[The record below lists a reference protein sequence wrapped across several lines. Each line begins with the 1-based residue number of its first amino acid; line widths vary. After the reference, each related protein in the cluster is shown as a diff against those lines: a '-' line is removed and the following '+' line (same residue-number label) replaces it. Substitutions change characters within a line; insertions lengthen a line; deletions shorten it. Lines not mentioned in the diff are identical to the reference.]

1 MSNSVLPEP
10 SPRGDQSARSINEK
24 VSLSEQLLAELSPK
38 VSFHDEVPAR
48 MHVNDFTPGEIIG
61 NESSSKLP
69 PLKGKEAA
77 FIPLHLAKDYVKKME
92 NDMKAMHNHYKDML
106 LELEKCYSGIENDIH
121 NKYKDFIKKYKTKMD
136 EKCKN
141 LKKAY
146 DEEHKLR
153 EELRA
158 WAEANVVNLQEK
170 LKDESESKKKALE
183 RLDSAITGGEKDKE
197 KYFKTLEMEYNEKI
211 EKVKNEKK
219 KIEVDLMVLSSKV
232 KNSSLEIGRLIV
244 EVIVQKAE
252 FFIFKEK
259 SSPPLIVP
267 SGGKISDPVP
277 GPAGKNENKVL
288 EAENEKLKHSN
299 KSLKNEI
306 NALREALAQPRPAE
320 IDPSVL
326 QENEKLKQ
334 SLEKSKR
341 KHKQDVITL
350 MSEKENMQKEL
361 QLYTQKI
368 SAPSEGDDAEKQMLK
383 AQIAAISV
391 EISNYRQ
398 KLGEEQGKASQ
409 IDLLKSSLSEKDQQ
423 IAQLHEKLSNFKP
436 VFIPSANEMDSESH
450 NEEILRL
457 KKQIDELTQVPASII
472 AAKPG
477 DDKEKKDLKSLI
489 KKLQKQNDYLKGQ
502 IEETKTDDLKILR
515 ESLDAAYR
523 EIQIYKNKD
532 DFVRGEKPL
541 KGEKVKKT
549 QADDAQ
555 LLQAQQKIE
564 FLQEQL
570 KNSGVVPVDFQNDR
584 IAQLNLELAQANERI
599 AELSLL
605 LGAGAAK
612 SENSELLR
620 EISELKSENHSL
632 KANATQSSKLKSL
645 QDELN
650 SRPTA
655 DQLAKLNEIIKT
667 QEKQLKETSSSQSQQ
682 TKTLN
687 DEIARLKQTLDI
699 ANKDTTDQISKL
711 NKDHSEIAHKLQKQV
726 NDLDSVRQQLEKQ
739 LKAEIDSKGKMSVE
753 LEQVKKVAGEAA
765 ALGIK
770 VEELTVA
777 LAAIKEKNA
786 AKEQELKDSIR
797 QRKLL
802 HNQLEDLKGK
812 IRVFCRVRPLS
823 RTEIEK
829 GCMNITTIVDEFTIT
844 CESKNGVK
852 PFVYDSVFGPNSTQD
867 EVFEDAKR
875 VVQSAVDGYNVCVF
889 AYGQTG
895 SGKTFTMTG
904 IPGNPGVTPR
914 AMDELFDVLKHLPNH
929 YRWEVTC
936 YMVELYLDNL
946 VDLFLPKEQRGN
958 PPSLSIKKDTKGIV
972 YIPEAVKIEVRNSK
986 EIMAKFDEGN
996 LMRHTSSTK
1005 MNDSS
1010 SRSHLIFGVLIDVT
1024 NGETNQRTI
1033 GKLSLVDLAGS
1044 ERVSKTEATAERLKE
1059 GRAINKSLTAL
1070 GDVIS
1075 ALSSNESHIPYRNNK
1090 LTMLMSDS
1098 LGGSA
1103 KTLMFVNV
1111 SPANY
1116 NQEETTMSLFYAA
1129 RVKMIVNDPTKNIES
1144 KEMTVMKNE
1153 LFAVTSERDKM
1164 KTFLEAKGFNTN
1176 NLADITESR
1185 NEDYN
1190 DDKYDD
1196 L

>member
-1 MSNSVLPEP
+1 MSNSVVPE
-10 SPRGDQSARSINEK
+10 SASRGDQSARSVNEK
-24 VSLSEQLLAELSPK
+24 HSLSEQLLADLSPK
-38 VSFHDEVPAR
+38 VSFHDDMPSR
-48 MHVNDFTPGEIIG
+48 MHVNDFTPGDIIG
-61 NESSSKLP
+61 NESNSKLP

-106 LELEKCYSGIENDIH
+106 LELEKCYAGIESDIH
-121 NKYKDFIKKYKTKMD
+121 KKYKDFIQKYKVKMD

-153 EELRA
+153 EELRT
-158 WAEANVVNLQEK
+158 WAEANVVSLQEK
-170 LKDESESKKKALE
+170 LKDEGEGKMKALE
-183 RLDSAITGGEKDKE
+183 QLDKVIAGGEKDKE
-197 KYFKTLEMEYNEKI
+197 NYLKSLENDFNEKI
-211 EKVKNEKK
+211 EKVKNEKS
-219 KIEVDLMVLSSKV
+219 KIERDLMVMSTKV
-232 KNSSLEIGRLIV
+232 KNNSLEIGKLIV
-244 EVIVQKAE
+244 ELVVQKAE
-252 FFIFKEK
+252 FVIFKDK
-259 SSPPLIVP
+259 STGGPVAAV
-267 SGGKISDPVP
+267 SGGKSASPVP
-277 GPAGKNENKVL
+277 AAKDDNKVL
-288 EAENEKLKHSN
+288 KAENDNLKQAN
-299 KSLKNEI
+299 KTLKKEI
-306 NALREALAQPRPAE
+306 AALREALAQPRPAE
-320 IDPSVL
+320 IDPSIL

-334 SLEKSKR
+334 RLEKSKR
-341 KHKQDVITL
+341 KHKQAVTTL
-350 MSEKENMQKEL
+350 TSEKENIQKEL

-368 SAPSEGDDAEKQMLK
+368 SAPAEGDDVEKQMLK

-398 KLGEEQGKASQ
+398 KLSEEEGKSSQ
-409 IDLLKSSLSEKDQQ
+409 VESLKSALTEKDQE
-423 IAQLHEKLSNFKP
+423 ISKLIEKISNFKP
-436 VFIPSANEMDSESH
+436 VIVPAASEDSEPLH
-450 NEEILRL
+450 LEISKL
-457 KKQIDELTQVPASII
+457 KKQIEELTQIPSTII

-477 DDKEKKDLKSLI
+477 DDKEKKELKSLI
-489 KKLQKQNDYLKGQ
+489 KKLQKQNDYLKTQ
-502 IEETKTDDLKILR
+502 IEENKSDDLKILR
-515 ESLDAAYR
+515 ESLDEANR
-523 EIQIYKNKD
+523 RLQIYESKSD
-532 DFVRGEKPL
+532 LSGIPKPP
-541 KGEKVKKT
+541 KVKKLGK
-549 QADDAQ
+549 ADDSQAVSDLEAQ
-555 LLQAQQKIE
+555 LLIANQKIE
-564 FLQEQL
+564 FLQKQE
-570 KNSGVVPVDFQNDR
+570 KNSGVSQTDELM
-584 IAQLNLELAQANERI
+584 QLNLELTQANARI
-599 AELSLL
+599 AELTLL
-605 LGAGAAK
+605 AAGSEK
-612 SENSELLR
+612 SDSSELQKELAK
-620 EISELKSENHSL
+620 LKSENQTL
-632 KANATQSSKLKSL
+632 KSNAPPAGQLKSL

-650 SRPTA
+650 SRPKA
-655 DQLAKLNEIIKT
+655 EDLAKLNEIIKN
-667 QEKQLKETSSSQSQQ
+667 QEKQLKESSSSQSQQ

-687 DEIARLKQTLDI
+687 DEIARLKQTLEI
-699 ANKDTTDQISKL
+699 ANKDSADQIAKI
-711 NKDHSEIAHKLQKQV
+711 NKDYTEVSQRLQKQV
-726 NDLDSVRQQLEKQ
+726 NDLDAVRQQLEKQ
-739 LKAEIDSKGKMSVE
+739 LKAEVDSKGKMAVE

-765 ALGIK
+765 ALGKK
-770 VEELTVA
+770 VEELSVA
-777 LAAIKEKNA
+777 LAALQEKNA

-823 RTEIEK
+823 KSELDK
-829 GCMNITTIVDEFTIT
+829 GCLNITTVVDEFTIT

-852 PFVYDSVFGPNSTQD
+852 PFVYDSVFGPNSTQE
-867 EVFEDAKR
+867 EVFEDTKR

-895 SGKTFTMTG
+895 SGKTYTMTG
-904 IPGNPGVTPR
+904 VPSSPGVTPR
-914 AMDELFDVLKHLPNH
+914 AMDELFEVLNHLPKH
-929 YRWEVTC
+929 YRWEVSC
-936 YMVELYLDNL
+936 YMVELYLDTL

-958 PPSLSIKKDTKGIV
+958 PPPLTIKKDTKGIV
-972 YIPEAVKIEVRNSK
+972 NIPEAVKVEVRSSR
-986 EIMAKFDEGN
+986 EIMAKFEEGN

-1024 NGETNQRTI
+1024 NGETNQRTV

-1129 RVKMIVNDPTKNIES
+1129 RVKMIINDPTKNVES

-1153 LFAVTSERDKM
+1153 LFAVTAERDKM
-1164 KTFLEAKGFNTN
+1164 KAFLEAKGFSSS
-1176 NLADITESR
+1176 NLTDIPESR

-1190 DDKYDD
+1190 DAKYDD